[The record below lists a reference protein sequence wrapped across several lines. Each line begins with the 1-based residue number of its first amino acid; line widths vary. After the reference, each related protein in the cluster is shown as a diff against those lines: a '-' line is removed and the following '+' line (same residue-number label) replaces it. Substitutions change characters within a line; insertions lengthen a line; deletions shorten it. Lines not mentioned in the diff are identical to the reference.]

1 MSQFHNSALKTNPY
15 HAKRFFYPGIMLA
28 IIVMLVSSGSFAQ
41 RNSGTLIANE
51 TTGSDSTGT
60 LKIEINNLNFYRNN
74 EYMSKIVDGYTL
86 PGTWIRP
93 KLVYY
98 PDNKFRMEL
107 GVHALSFH
115 GLEKTRFYPW
125 FSAIYKPTGHITFRM
140 GNLDQDLNHGLPEP
154 VMDSEH
160 ILIDKPEAGFQ
171 GKVTYDNWNFDGWID
186 WQKMIFRGDP
196 FKERFV
202 FGITSSV
209 VLFQNEEKKLS
220 LPILFHGSH
229 EGGEIDIDPG
239 PVETHIALSE
249 GLRYEYQTGG
259 SLVKSGRL
267 EFNFLQSTY
276 PQSKTPLP
284 GKSGIGFFLQTAMN
298 TDYGTF
304 STGYWQGE
312 NFYAPM
318 GNLLYQNG
326 VTTSSISTPRNRLL
340 VFSYS
345 YDHVIFLK
353 SKFGMV
359 SDLFYNPH
367 TGRFSNSAALYLMVN
382 LSFLVKKIAK

>member
-1 MSQFHNSALKTNPY
+1 MFPNPGLLLLL
-15 HAKRFFYPGIMLA
+15 F
-28 IIVMLVSSGSFAQ
+28 VMLVSSGAFAQ
-41 RNSGTLIANE
+41 LNSGTLIANE
-51 TTGSDSTGT
+51 QIESDSTGT
-60 LKIEINNLNFYRNN
+60 LRVEINNLNFYRNN

-98 PDNKFRMEL
+98 PDKKFRMEL

-115 GLEKTRFYPW
+115 GLEKSKFYPW

-140 GNLDQDLNHGLPEP
+140 GNLNQDLNHGLPEP

-160 ILIDKPEAGFQ
+160 ILIDKPEAGLQ
-171 GKVTYDNWNFDGWID
+171 GKITYDKWNVDAWLD

-196 FKERFV
+196 FKERIV
-202 FGITSSV
+202 FGTAGSV
-209 VLFQNEEKKLS
+209 VLFQNEKKKLS
-220 LPILFHGSH
+220 LPIIFHGLH
-229 EGGEIDIDPG
+229 EGGEIDIAPG
-239 PVETHIALSE
+239 LAETHIVLSE

-259 SLVKSGRL
+259 SLIKSGRL

-276 PQSKTPLP
+276 PQNKTILP
-284 GKSGIGFFLQTAMN
+284 GKGGIGFFLQTAMN

-312 NFYAPM
+312 NFFAPM
-318 GNLLYQNG
+318 GNQLYQNA
-326 VTTSSISTPRNRLL
+326 VTTSSISTPHNRLL

-345 YDHVIFLK
+345 YDHIIFGK

-359 SDLFYNPH
+359 SDLFYNPN
-367 TGRFSNSAALYLMVN
+367 TGRFSNSAALYLMIN
-382 LSFLVKKIAK
+382 LSFLVKKGTT